1 MSHRVMRRN
10 ALQTRTFSNHNSVA
24 VRASL
29 DAERQP
35 ANVLPEPNA
44 VALPAPM
51 ALENAAPAEN
61 PANVPPE
68 MGIPDLLQVNFQQV
82 FRALGNLGLNIA
94 EVNARQEQLVNA
106 DIDPVQN
113 FQLWKKDCRKELLRL
128 FDEGTLNFFDELRH
142 NNGARQAL
150 FAAINSALRNR
161 RVDELTEEQK
171 TLLWNKRAFTK
182 WATRTLNVARS
193 NLVRRIQDAILV
205 MMPGLKQKEHL
216 LNGVLGHRPISG
228 DIIRQLV
235 ARERE
240 EWELDVRGFASE
252 HGVALSLDAT
262 INKIFDEI
270 AVAMSAAG
278 AFTKRRVILWFVI
291 VHLFVRGIKI
301 LPNRIARQ
309 VADYIELLEEGDL
322 QGACPHLHAY
332 LQGVRE

>member
-106 DIDPVQN
+106 DIDP
-113 FQLWKKDCRKELLRL
+113 
-128 FDEGTLNFFDELRH
+128 
-142 NNGARQAL
+142 
-150 FAAINSALRNR
+150 
-161 RVDELTEEQK
+161 
-171 TLLWNKRAFTK
+171 
-182 WATRTLNVARS
+182 
-193 NLVRRIQDAILV
+193 
-205 MMPGLKQKEHL
+205 
-216 LNGVLGHRPISG
+216 G